1 MYLKLM
7 EVSTNFREASTKAL
21 EVARHFEQTTAV
33 RPHRGGGWA
42 VLVES
47 VPDLA
52 LLIAK
57 RMDEAEMH
65 SWLEGDLYDK
75 GSLTEPSECYTSEE
89 FSSDQDDWYRS
100 YSDGWFYDD

>member
-1 MYLKLM
+1 MYLKLL
-7 EVSTNFREASTKAL
+7 EVSPSFREASTKAL

-47 VPDLA
+47 VPDRA

-57 RMDEAEMH
+57 RADEAEMH
-65 SWLEGDLYDK
+65 SWPASDLYDQ
-75 GSLTEPSECYTSEE
+75 GSLAEPLEGYTSEE
-89 FSSDQDDWYRS
+89 LSSDQDDWYRS

>member
-1 MYLKLM
+1 MHLKLM
-7 EVSTNFREASTKAL
+7 DVSPNFQEASTKAR

-33 RPHRGGGWA
+33 RPHLGGGWA

-47 VPDLA
+47 VPDRA

-57 RMDEAEMH
+57 RLDEAEME
-65 SWLEGDLYDK
+65 SRLEGDLYDHR
-75 GSLTEPSECYTSEE
+75 SVDEPSEGYTSAE